1 MTTTTL
7 YLERT
12 SALHRLNPV
21 TKLVA
26 LLSIIL
32 AVFAVPHWW
41 IPLGIVAVVIVPA
54 AVLGRV
60 GGRLLRLFLILLLP
74 LLVVLFLIQGL
85 FYPDGST
92 VLWEW
97 GLAQLTTEGLLF
109 AITIGS
115 RLTALV
121 LGSLVFVLT
130 TDPARLMS
138 ALTQVGMSPKIAY
151 VISAS
156 LQIIPAFQA
165 RAQSILLA
173 QQARGLAIVGSP
185 LKRARALLPLLGPLI
200 LGMIT
205 DVDERSTAM
214 EARAFGATPKPT
226 SLIIVPDPVGERVAR
241 WLMFLSAITVV
252 VLVVVGVIA

>member
-241 WLMFLSAITVV
+241 WLMFLSAIAVV

>member
-109 AITIGS
+109 ALTIGS

-241 WLMFLSAITVV
+241 WLMFLSAIAVV

>member
-12 SALHRLNPV
+12 SALHRLNPA

-109 AITIGS
+109 ALTIGS

-241 WLMFLSAITVV
+241 WLMFLSAIAVV

>member
-1 MTTTTL
+1 MSF
-7 YLERT
+7 ED
-12 SALHRLNPV
+12 
-21 TKLVA
+21 
-26 LLSIIL
+26 
-32 AVFAVPHWW
+32 
-41 IPLGIVAVVIVPA
+41 
-54 AVLGRV
+54 
-60 GGRLLRLFLILLLP
+60 GGRDRGTSHNLSSETLGP
-74 LLVVLFLIQGL
+74 PV
-85 FYPDGST
+85 
-92 VLWEW
+92 
-97 GLAQLTTEGLLF
+97 
-109 AITIGS
+109 
-115 RLTALV
+115 V

>member
-74 LLVVLFLIQGL
+74 LLVVLFIIQGL

-109 AITIGS
+109 ALTIGS

-226 SLIIVPDPVGERVAR
+226 SLIVVPDPVGERVAR
-241 WLMFLSAITVV
+241 WLMFLSAIAVV